1 MEVRI
6 LFLGDIVG
14 QPGRSIVEAWMP
26 KLIERFHPDLTIANA
41 ENIANGRGI
50 THRLAEALFDA
61 KIDILTMGNHVW
73 DHKDIFNFITDERR
87 IVRPANY
94 PGQAPG
100 TGYTIVKAGGT
111 EVAVINL
118 LGRTFMGDFDSPFT
132 VIDAILQEVGK
143 TTNHIFI
150 DFHAETTS
158 EKLALA
164 WHVSGRV
171 SAVIGTHTHVQTAD
185 ARILP
190 GGTAYLTDVGMCGP
204 YDGII
209 GIKRELVIQKFLTQM
224 PVKFE
229 IETGPAQLH
238 AVVIDLSEKGR
249 AQSMTRISVTP
260 DRVEF
265 CEY

>member
-1 MEVRI
+1 MRI

-14 QPGRSIVEAWMP
+14 QPGRLIVETWMP
-26 KLIERFHPDLTIANA
+26 RLVERFQPDLTIANA

-50 THRLAEALFDA
+50 TLRLAEALFDA

-73 DHKDIFNFITDERR
+73 DNKDVFNFIADERR

-94 PGQAPG
+94 PIHAPG
-100 TGYTIVKAGGT
+100 MGYTIVKTGNVD
-111 EVAVINL
+111 VAVINL

-132 VIDAILQEVGK
+132 VLDKILEELSDA
-143 TTNHIFI
+143 TDHIFI

-164 WHVSGRV
+164 WHVAGRV

-190 GGTAYLTDVGMCGP
+190 GGTAYITDVGMCGP

-209 GIKRELVIQKFLTQM
+209 GIKRDLVIQKFLTQM

-229 IETGPAQLH
+229 IEAGPAQLH
-238 AVVIDLSEKGR
+238 AVVVDLETNGR
-249 AQSMTRISVTP
+249 AKTITRVSVTP
-260 DRVEF
+260 ERVEF